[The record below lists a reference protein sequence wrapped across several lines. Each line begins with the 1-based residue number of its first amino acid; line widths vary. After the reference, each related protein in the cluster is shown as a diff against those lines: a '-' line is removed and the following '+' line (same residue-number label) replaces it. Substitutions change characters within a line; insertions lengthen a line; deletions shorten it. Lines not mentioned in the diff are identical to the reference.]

1 MNTPN
6 KLTLLRMILVLPFIT
21 LMALFVYE
29 VSHNQSVAL
38 YSSWNHA
45 TSYFVGAGI
54 IFTLAMIT
62 DFVDGYL
69 ARKNNQIT
77 NFGKLFDP
85 LADKFMTTSAFV
97 MLSLAGIVPF
107 WLTLV
112 FILRDILVDGSRNLA
127 AKNNVQVAASIWGK
141 AKTMLQSIGLV
152 LIFFVYPASAEFG
165 KDYFMDHQ
173 SWQLILLNIPVLIS
187 GLLSVISGALYFK
200 AIKPYINVK

>member
-29 VSHNQSVAL
+29 VTHEHAVAL
-38 YSSWNHA
+38 YDSWNKA
-45 TSYFVGAGI
+45 TTYFVASGI
-54 IFTLAMIT
+54 IFALAMIT
-62 DFVDGYL
+62 DFVDGHL

-127 AKNNVQVAASIWGK
+127 AKNNVQVAASFWGK
-141 AKTMLQSIGLV
+141 AKTMLQSLGLV
-152 LIFFVYPASAEFG
+152 LIFFVFPASAKFEAN
-165 KDYFMDHQ
+165 YFIHLQ
-173 SWQLILLNIPVLIS
+173 SWELILLNVPVLIS

-200 AIKPYINVK
+200 AIMPYINVK